1 MNLNY
6 KKAHYVDYIEAL
18 TTCKM
23 SKYRVISGPYFS
35 VFGPE
40 IIPFLDT
47 FHAVTFSNSFS
58 VYAII
63 VKIYVSCLEFI

>member
-1 MNLNY
+1 
-6 KKAHYVDYIEAL
+6 
-18 TTCKM
+18 M
-23 SKYRVISGPYFS
+23 SITLKHSPREKCPNTVISGPYFS